1 MSRLLAV
8 IPQAW
13 GGEALEAA
21 LGAAQQVSA
30 GEAFAVVLVSSQP
43 SAAHAQLAAR
53 AGAQLVYQALHATL
67 GECDEPQVLVAAVAE
82 ALRAVPRL
90 GSEVPLVLL
99 PPGPQGEEL
108 AALLAD
114 YLDGQAL
121 GRCVALRLED
131 DAVLAERAAWG
142 GRMRLALRAASGP
155 AFACLRAGRPQL
167 KAEASADHFNLELH
181 GSLPKALTLDKR
193 ESGQRLP
200 PLEGA
205 KLVVSGG
212 RGVNEQGFALLEELA
227 LSLGGTLG
235 GSLPAVDAGMVPVL
249 RQVGVSG
256 KFVSPQI
263 YLAVGI
269 SGTLQHLAGVSLDS
283 CIVAVNQ
290 DPEADIFK
298 VASLGIVAP
307 WETLLP
313 ALLDGLRQSLP
324 E

>member
-1 MSRLLAV
+1 MSRILTV

-13 GGEALEAA
+13 GAQALEAA

-30 GEAFAVVLVSSQP
+30 GEGFAAVLISSQP
-43 SAAHAQLAAR
+43 SAQDAEWATR
-53 AGAQLVYQALHATL
+53 AGARQVYQSVHAAL
-67 GECDEPQVLVAAVAE
+67 GECDEPQVLVAAVGE
-82 ALRAVPRL
+82 ALRAIPRL
-90 GSEVPLVLL
+90 GGEVPLVLL

-114 YLDGQAL
+114 HLDGQAL
-121 GRCVALRLED
+121 GRCVALRFTGDEL
-131 DAVLAERAAWG
+131 LAERMAWG
-142 GRMRLALRAASGP
+142 GRMRLCLQIARGP
-155 AFACLRAGRPQL
+155 AFACLRAARPV
-167 KAEASADHFNLELH
+167 FNAPSESDVFTIELH
-181 GSLPKALTLDKR
+181 GHLPTALTLDKR

-205 KLVVSGG
+205 RLVVSGG
-212 RGVNEQGFALLEELA
+212 RGVNEQGFALLEALA

-256 KFVSPQI
+256 KFVSPQV
-263 YLAVGI
+263 YVAVGI

-283 CIVAVNQ
+283 CIVAINP

-313 ALLDGLRQSLP
+313 ALLDELR
-324 E
+324 

>member
-1 MSRLLAV
+1 MSRVLAV
-8 IPQAW
+8 VPQAW
-13 GGEALEAA
+13 GAQALEAA
-21 LGAAQQVSA
+21 LGAAQQVSG
-30 GEAFAVVLVSSQP
+30 GEGFAAVLISSRP
-43 SAAHAQLAAR
+43 DAQDAEWATR
-53 AGAQLVYQALHATL
+53 AGARQVYRCVHPSL
-67 GECDEPQVLVAAVAE
+67 GECDEPQVLVAAIGE
-82 ALRAVPRL
+82 ALRAIPRL
-90 GSEVPLVLL
+90 GGDVPLVLL

-108 AALLAD
+108 AALLSD
-114 YLDGQAL
+114 CLDGQAL
-121 GRCVALRLED
+121 GRCLALRYEGDLL
-131 DAVLAERAAWG
+131 LAERAAWG
-142 GRMRLALRAASGP
+142 GRMRLCLEVTRGP
-155 AFACLRAGRPQL
+155 AFACLRAGRPLINSQ
-167 KAEASADHFNLELH
+167 ADADIFTIELH
-181 GSLPKALTLDKR
+181 GHLPGALTLDKR

-205 KLVVSGG
+205 KVVVSGG

-235 GSLPAVDAGMVPVL
+235 GSLPAVDAGRVPVL

-263 YLAVGI
+263 YFAVGI

-283 CIVAVNQ
+283 CIVAINQ

-313 ALLDGLRQSLP
+313 ALLDELR
-324 E
+324 

>member
-1 MSRLLAV
+1 
-8 IPQAW
+8 
-13 GGEALEAA
+13 
-21 LGAAQQVSA
+21 
-30 GEAFAVVLVSSQP
+30 
-43 SAAHAQLAAR
+43 
-53 AGAQLVYQALHATL
+53 
-67 GECDEPQVLVAAVAE
+67 
-82 ALRAVPRL
+82 
-90 GSEVPLVLL
+90 
-99 PPGPQGEEL
+99 
-108 AALLAD
+108 
-114 YLDGQAL
+114 
-121 GRCVALRLED
+121 
-131 DAVLAERAAWG
+131 
-142 GRMRLALRAASGP
+142 MRLALRVGNGP

-167 KAEASADHFNLELH
+167 EAEASADIFNLELH
-181 GSLPKALTLDKR
+181 GRLPKALALDKR

-227 LSLGGTLG
+227 LGLGATLG

-307 WETLLP
+307 WETFLP
-313 ALLDGLRQSLP
+313 ALLAGLRQSVP
-324 E
+324 G

>member
-13 GGEALEAA
+13 GAQALEAA

-30 GEAFAVVLVSSQP
+30 GGAFAVVLVSSQP
-43 SAAHAQLAAR
+43 SAAHAQLATR
-53 AGAQLVYQALHATL
+53 AGAQLVYQAMH
-67 GECDEPQVLVAAVAE
+67 EPQVLVAAVAE
-82 ALRAVPRL
+82 ALRAIPRL

-131 DAVLAERAAWG
+131 DAVLAERSAWG
-142 GRMRLALRAASGP
+142 GRMRLALRVGNGP

-167 KAEASADHFNLELH
+167 EAEASADIFNLELH
-181 GSLPKALTLDKR
+181 GRLPKALALDKR

-227 LSLGGTLG
+227 LGLGATLG

-307 WETLLP
+307 WETFLP
-313 ALLDGLRQSLP
+313 ALLAGLRQSVP
-324 E
+324 G

>member
-1 MSRLLAV
+1 MSRVLTV

-13 GGEALEAA
+13 GAHALESA
-21 LGAAQQVSA
+21 LGAAQQISA
-30 GEAFAVVLVSSQP
+30 GEGFAAVLIGSQP
-43 SAAHAQLAAR
+43 STQNAELAIQSGAR
-53 AGAQLVYQALHATL
+53 QVYHSMHPAL
-67 GECDEPQVLVAAVAE
+67 GECEEPQVLVVAIGE
-82 ALRAVPRL
+82 ALRAIPRL
-90 GSEVPLVLL
+90 GGEVPLVLL

-114 YLDGQAL
+114 CLNGQAL
-121 GRCVALRLED
+121 GRCLALRFDGDTL
-131 DAVLAERAAWG
+131 LAERAAWG
-142 GRMRLALRAASGP
+142 GRMRLCLAITQGP
-155 AFACLRAGRPQL
+155 AFACVRAGRAHLNAQ
-167 KAEASADHFNLELH
+167 ADADVFTIELH
-181 GSLPKALTLDKR
+181 GQLPRALILDKR

-205 KLVVSGG
+205 RLVVAGG
-212 RGVNEQGFALLEELA
+212 RGVNEQGFALLEDLA

-256 KFVSPQI
+256 KFVSPQV

-283 CIVAVNQ
+283 RIVAINS
-290 DPEADIFK
+290 DPEANIFK
-298 VASLGIVAP
+298 VASLGIIAP

-313 ALLDGLRQSLP
+313 VLLDELKQA
-324 E
+324 

>member
-1 MSRLLAV
+1 
-8 IPQAW
+8 
-13 GGEALEAA
+13 
-21 LGAAQQVSA
+21 
-30 GEAFAVVLVSSQP
+30 
-43 SAAHAQLAAR
+43 
-53 AGAQLVYQALHATL
+53 
-67 GECDEPQVLVAAVAE
+67 
-82 ALRAVPRL
+82 
-90 GSEVPLVLL
+90 
-99 PPGPQGEEL
+99 
-108 AALLAD
+108 
-114 YLDGQAL
+114 
-121 GRCVALRLED
+121 
-131 DAVLAERAAWG
+131 
-142 GRMRLALRAASGP
+142 MRLCLQITRGP
-155 AFACLRAGRPQL
+155 AFACLRAGRPLFNAQVN
-167 KAEASADHFNLELH
+167 ADIFTIELH
-181 GSLPKALTLDKR
+181 GHLPRALTLDKR

-200 PLEGA
+200 PLEGS

-227 LSLGGTLG
+227 LGLGGTLG

-283 CIVAVNQ
+283 CIVAINQ

-313 ALLDGLRQSLP
+313 ALLDELR
-324 E
+324 